1 MASVPIEHGF
11 ELRGEGGS
19 LRALL
24 RDIWRARDLLRVLAR
39 KDFFVRYRRA
49 SFGVFWAVGLPL
61 MQAAVLAFV
70 FTRIVDL
77 SARFGATEIPYPV
90 YVFSG
95 ILPWTF
101 FNGGVQSGVTA
112 IVDGSALATRIY
124 FPRAILPLVLVFSSA
139 YGFVPGLVIL
149 VALALGF
156 GAPVG
161 PDLLYLVPA
170 VALTLALTLV
180 FALVFSAMQVYFR
193 DVKHIVQAIT
203 LPWFWAS
210 GVFFPIE
217 RMGDLRQWLEINPA
231 VGMIQLYRAAFDG
244 AAPNFETSVWWSL
257 GWTIVLLIA
266 AALLH
271 RRYDRVFVD
280 LL

>member
-1 MASVPIEHGF
+1 MASLPIEHGF

-19 LRALL
+19 LRAIV
-24 RDIWRARDLLRVLAR
+24 RDIWRSRDLIRVLAR

-49 SFGVFWAVGLPL
+49 WFGVFWAVGLPL
-61 MQAAVLAFV
+61 IQAAVLAFV
-70 FTRIVDL
+70 FTRLVRFGG
-77 SARFGATEIPYPV
+77 RFGATEIPFPV

-101 FNGGVQSGVTA
+101 FNGGVQAGSTA
-112 IVDGSALATRIY
+112 IVDGSGLATRIY
-124 FPRAILPLVLVFSSA
+124 FPRAVLPLTLVFSST

-149 VALALGF
+149 VGLALGF
-156 GAPVG
+156 GAPFG
-161 PDLLYLVPA
+161 PQLLYLIPA
-170 VALTLALTLV
+170 VAVTIALTCA
-180 FALVFSAMQVYFR
+180 FALVFSALQVYFR
-193 DVKHIVQAIT
+193 DVKHIVQAVT

-217 RMGDLRQWLEINPA
+217 RLGGLRTWLEINPV

-244 AAPNFETSVWWSL
+244 AAPNFESAVWWTL
-257 GWTIVLLIA
+257 GWTAVLFVA
-266 AALLH
+266 AGLLH